1 MVGQVRP
8 GHQLLADRLP
18 GSMPVKSQENIPEDH
33 SAGRKSRSRARS
45 NYKVTNMSRTFD
57 VLERMQQ
64 DRDLF
69 SVSPITKATPAR
81 VSASDCRASRPDPT
95 SFTREQILRL
105 VQRLFL
111 TNETLTGKDRRQVVF
126 CGIDNTDGSNLLC
139 ARIGRVLAEQVQ
151 SQVCVVD
158 ANVRMPSSCPL
169 VDLLPFDGSTDSEGL
184 PAKGPS
190 RRVTENLWLASG
202 DSACRKGASPTLDD
216 VEAWISGF
224 PDKFAHVVIS
234 APPIGLYADAA
245 LLAQKTDGIV
255 LVLEANATRRIA
267 AVKAKQALMGCNVR
281 VLGTVLNNRTYPIPE
296 RVYRLL

>member
-1 MVGQVRP
+1 
-8 GHQLLADRLP
+8 
-18 GSMPVKSQENIPEDH
+18 
-33 SAGRKSRSRARS
+33 
-45 NYKVTNMSRTFD
+45 MSRTFD
-57 VLERMQQ
+57 ILERMQQ

-69 SVSPITKATPAR
+69 SVAPITSTTPAR
-81 VSASDCRASRPDPT
+81 VGAPDHRASHPDPT
-95 SFTREQILRL
+95 SFTREEILRL

-111 TNETLTGKDRRQVVF
+111 TNETLSGEGRRQVVF
-126 CGIDNTDGSNLLC
+126 CGIDYLDGSNLLC

-158 ANVRMPSSCPL
+158 ANVRMPPSSPL
-169 VDLLPFDGSTDSEGL
+169 FDLLPFDNSANSEGFS
-184 PAKGPS
+184 AKGLS

-202 DSACRKGASPTLDD
+202 DPGNGASPTLDD
-216 VEAWISGF
+216 VQSWINGL
-224 PDKFAHVVIS
+224 PAEFAHVVIS

-267 AVKAKQALMGCNVR
+267 ALKAKQALMGCNVR

-296 RVYRLL
+296 KVYRLL